1 MQRSRTFARVCVCL
15 VAALG
20 ALRAAADSAT
30 VAVAANFVP
39 PLEELEKAF
48 EQRGEH
54 ELTIVPG
61 STGQLYAQVQNGAPF
76 DVFLSADGEHVDM
89 LLRAKLADGATRFT
103 YAIGKLA
110 LFTRDMD
117 KLAPLT
123 LDTLRRTDYR
133 WLAIGN
139 PELAPYGLAAQQTL
153 TKLGLWDG
161 LQPRIV
167 RGESIAQTFA
177 MAETRNADL
186 AFVALSQVIAYGN
199 AASHFVVPAELY
211 EPIRQ
216 DAVLL
221 ARGSGN
227 AAARAFVGFLASA
240 DAVAVIERFGYAAP
254 GAARDTR
261 AEPPRR

>member
-1 MQRSRTFARVCVCL
+1 MSPCSAFARACICVA
-15 VAALG
+15 AALG
-20 ALRAAADSAT
+20 AARVGAESAT

-48 EQRGEH
+48 ERRGEH
-54 ELTIVPG
+54 ELTIVSG
-61 STGQLYAQVQNGAPF
+61 STGQLYTQVVNGAPF

-89 LLRAKLADGATRFT
+89 LVRAKLADGATRFT

-110 LFTRDMD
+110 LFTRNTD

-139 PELAPYGLAAQQTL
+139 PELAPYGLAAQQAL
-153 TKLGLWDG
+153 TKLGLWDA

-167 RGESIAQTFA
+167 RGENIAQTFT

-186 AFVALSQVIAYGN
+186 AFVSLSQAIAYTG
-199 AASHFVVPAELY
+199 AASRFVVPAELY
-211 EPIRQ
+211 DPIRQ

-227 AAARAFVGFLASA
+227 AAARAFLAFLAGA
-240 DAVAVIERFGYAAP
+240 EAVAVIERFGYAAP
-254 GAARDTR
+254 GAAHG
-261 AEPPRR
+261 P

>member
-1 MQRSRTFARVCVCL
+1 MSPCSAFARVCICVA
-15 VAALG
+15 AALG
-20 ALRAAADSAT
+20 AVRAAADTAT

-48 EQRGEH
+48 ERRGEH
-54 ELTIVPG
+54 GLTIVSG
-61 STGQLYAQVQNGAPF
+61 STGQLYTQVLNGAPF
-76 DVFLSADGEHVDM
+76 DVFLSADGEHVD
-89 LLRAKLADGATRFT
+89 LLVGAKLADGATRFT

-110 LFTRDMD
+110 LFTRDAD
-117 KLAPLT
+117 RLAPLT

-139 PELAPYGLAAQQTL
+139 PALAPYGLAAEQTL
-153 TKLGLWDG
+153 RRLGLWDA

-167 RGESIAQTFA
+167 RGENIAQTFT

-186 AFVALSQVIAYGN
+186 ALVSLSQAIAYTG
-199 AASHFVVPAELY
+199 AASRFVVPAELY
-211 EPIRQ
+211 APIRQ

-227 AAARAFVGFLASA
+227 AAARAFLAFLAGA
-240 DAVAVIERFGYAAP
+240 DAGAVIERFGYAAP
-254 GAARDTR
+254 LSTNA
-261 AEPPRR
+261 P

>member
-1 MQRSRTFARVCVCL
+1 MHRPCTFARICVCFI
-15 VAALG
+15 AALG
-20 ALRAAADSAT
+20 ALRAGADSVT

-39 PLEELEKAF
+39 ALEGLEKAF

-54 ELTIVPG
+54 DLTIVSG

-76 DVFLSADGEHVDM
+76 DVFLSADREHIDM
-89 LLRAKLADGATRFT
+89 LVRAKLADGATRFT
-103 YAIGKLA
+103 YAVGKLA
-110 LFTRDMD
+110 LFTRDGN

-139 PELAPYGLAAQQTL
+139 PELAPYGLAARQTL
-153 TKLGLWDG
+153 TKLGLWDW

-167 RGESIAQTFA
+167 RGGNIAQTFA

-186 AFVALSQVIAYGN
+186 AFVSLSQVIAYDGP
-199 AASHFVVPAELY
+199 ASHLVVPAELY

-221 ARGSGN
+221 ARGSSN
-227 AAARAFVGFLASA
+227 AGARAFLAFLASA
-240 DAVAVIERFGYAAP
+240 DAAAAIERFGYAAP
-254 GAARDTR
+254 RAGRGART
-261 AEPPRR
+261 EPLQ

>member
-1 MQRSRTFARVCVCL
+1 MGSCLALARVCICL
-15 VAALG
+15 AATLG

-48 EQRGEH
+48 ERRGEH
-54 ELTIVPG
+54 ELTIVSG
-61 STGQLYAQVQNGAPF
+61 STVQLYTQVVNGAPF

-89 LLRAKLADGATRFT
+89 LVRAKLADGATRFT

-110 LFTRDMD
+110 LFTRDTD

-153 TKLGLWDG
+153 TKLGLWNA

-167 RGESIAQTFA
+167 RGENIAQTFT

-186 AFVALSQVIAYGN
+186 AFVSLSQAIAYTG
-199 AASHFVVPAELY
+199 AASRLVVVPAELY
-211 EPIRQ
+211 DPIRQ

-227 AAARAFVGFLASA
+227 AAARAFLAFLTSA

-254 GAARDTR
+254 GAAHG
-261 AEPPRR
+261 P

>member
-1 MQRSRTFARVCVCL
+1 MSRFQPLARLCL
-15 VAALG
+15 CLLAALG
-20 ALRAAADSAT
+20 AARAGAESAI

-48 EQRGEH
+48 ERNGAHQ
-54 ELTIVPG
+54 LTIVAG

-76 DVFLSADGEHVDM
+76 DVFLSADAEHVDR
-89 LLRAKLADGATRFT
+89 LIAAELAERATRFT

-110 LFTRDMD
+110 LFTRD
-117 KLAPLT
+117 ANRFTPLG

-153 TKLGLWDG
+153 EKLGLWDA
-161 LQPRIV
+161 LQPRLV
-167 RGESIAQTFA
+167 RGGNVAQTFA

-186 AFVALSQVIAYGN
+186 ALVSLSQAIAYRGT
-199 AASHFVVPAELY
+199 AAHAVVPGHLY
-211 EPIRQ
+211 DPIRQ

-221 ARGSGN
+221 AHGSGN
-227 AAARAFVGFLASA
+227 AAARALLAFLASA
-240 DAVAVIERFGYAAP
+240 EAAAVIERFGYATETP
-254 GAARDTR
+254 T
-261 AEPPRR
+261 PRK

>member
-1 MQRSRTFARVCVCL
+1 MGPCSKLARACVCL

-20 ALRAAADSAT
+20 AGRAAAGSAT

-39 PLEELEKAF
+39 PLAELEKAF

-54 ELTIVPG
+54 TLTIVSG
-61 STGQLYAQVQNGAPF
+61 STGQLYTQVLNGAPF
-76 DVFLSADGEHVDM
+76 DVFLSADAEHVDM
-89 LLRAKLADGATRFT
+89 LVRAKLADGATRFT
-103 YAIGKLA
+103 YAVGKLA
-110 LFTRDMD
+110 LFTRDTG

-139 PELAPYGLAAQQTL
+139 PALAPYGLAAEQTL
-153 TKLGLWDG
+153 RKLGLWDG
-161 LQPRIV
+161 VQPRLV
-167 RGESIAQTFA
+167 RGENIAQTFA

-186 AFVALSQVIAYGN
+186 AFVSLSQTIAYTGT
-199 AASHFVVPAELY
+199 AASFVVPPELY
-211 EPIRQ
+211 DPIRQ

-227 AAARAFVGFLASA
+227 AAARAFLTFLAGA
-240 DAVAVIERFGYAAP
+240 DAAAAIERFGYAAQ
-254 GAARDTR
+254 GAASR
-261 AEPPRR
+261 

>member
-1 MQRSRTFARVCVCL
+1 MSRYLPLARLCLCV

-20 ALRAAADSAT
+20 GARAAADSAT

-39 PLEELEKAF
+39 ALEEIEKAF
-48 EQRGEH
+48 ERRGAH
-54 ELTIVPG
+54 ELTIVAG

-76 DVFLSADGEHVDM
+76 DVFLSADAEHVDR
-89 LLRAKLADGATRFT
+89 LVAAGLADGGTRFT

-110 LFTRDMD
+110 LFTRDANR
-117 KLAPLT
+117 LAPLT

-153 TKLGLWDG
+153 TKLGLWDA

-167 RGESIAQTFA
+167 RGGNIAQTFA

-186 AFVALSQVIAYGN
+186 ALVALSQVIAYRGT
-199 AASHFVVPAELY
+199 AAHAVVPADFHD
-211 EPIRQ
+211 PIRQ

-221 ARGSGN
+221 AHGSGN
-227 AAARAFVGFLASA
+227 AAARALLAFLSSA
-240 DAVAVIERFGYAAP
+240 EAAAAIERFGYAAN
-254 GAARDTR
+254 TR
-261 AEPPRR
+261 SRGK

>member
-1 MQRSRTFARVCVCL
+1 MGRGRALARACFCL

-20 ALRAAADSAT
+20 GGRAGAESAT

-48 EQRGEH
+48 ERSGMH
-54 ELTIVPG
+54 RLTIVAG

-76 DVFLSADGEHVDM
+76 DVFLSADAEHVERLVAAD
-89 LLRAKLADGATRFT
+89 LGDGATRFT

-110 LFTRDMD
+110 LFTRASER
-117 KLAPLT
+117 LVPLT

-153 TKLGLWDG
+153 TKLGLWDA

-167 RGESIAQTFA
+167 RGGNIAQTFA

-186 AFVALSQVIAYGN
+186 ALVSLSQVLAYRGM
-199 AASHFVVPAELY
+199 AVHFTVPEELY
-211 EPIRQ
+211 DPIRQ
-216 DAVLL
+216 DAALL
-221 ARGSGN
+221 AHGSHN
-227 AAARAFVGFLASA
+227 AAARAFLAFLASA
-240 DAVAVIERFGYAAP
+240 EAAAVIERFGYATETPAP
-254 GAARDTR
+254 RN
-261 AEPPRR
+261 